1 MSNRPKRTRSYG
13 TTRHAPGDQ
22 QRRVLVIAGVGLAVL
37 VLIGIAVALANES
50 GSGDDRPHVAPI
62 SIGGTPLPAHTGEP
76 ADPAVGQP
84 VPSLLGINP
93 DQEQVEV
100 VPGDGPTVVAVLAH
114 WCPVCQREVPVLV
127 DLEAQGAFDGIRLL
141 GLLTDS
147 ARGRPNFPPAAWL
160 DDEDWPGAVLLDSSD
175 LEAAEALGT
184 SGYPFLVFVD
194 ADGTVVA
201 RTSGEV
207 PAATLEALL
216 DEIR

>member
-13 TTRHAPGDQ
+13 ATRHAPGDQ
-22 QRRVLVIAGVGLAVL
+22 QRRVLLIAGVGVAVL
-37 VLIGIAVALANES
+37 VLIGIAVALAGES
-50 GSGDDRPHVAPI
+50 GSSDDRPAVAPI
-62 SIGGTPLPAHTGEP
+62 VVGGTPLPAHTGGA

-84 VPSLLGINP
+84 LPALVGSNP

-100 VPGDGPTVVAVLAH
+100 APGDGPTVVAVLAH

-127 DLEAQGAFDGIRLL
+127 DLAAEGAFDGIRLV
-141 GLLTDS
+141 GLLSDS
-147 ARGRPNFPPAAWL
+147 DRARPNFPPAAWL
-160 DDEDWPGAVLLDSSD
+160 DDEGWPGDVLLDSD
-175 LEAAEALGT
+175 ELDGAQALGT
-184 SGYPFLVFVD
+184 SGYPFLVYLD

-207 PAATLEALL
+207 PAETIEALL